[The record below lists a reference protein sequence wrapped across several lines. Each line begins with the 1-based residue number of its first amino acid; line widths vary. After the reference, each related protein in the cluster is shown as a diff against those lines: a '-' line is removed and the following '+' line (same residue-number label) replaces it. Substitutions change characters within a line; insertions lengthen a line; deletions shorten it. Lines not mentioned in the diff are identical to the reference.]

1 LRGLRGLP
9 RRLRGLREL
18 RGMWLYVLY
27 PISTTSLDVEDA
39 VCLSICIVNIEEKH
53 QMRDSS
59 GISSDTDALFSVLLG
74 FIYVHVDGM

>member
-1 LRGLRGLP
+1 
-9 RRLRGLREL
+9 
-18 RGMWLYVLY
+18 
-27 PISTTSLDVEDA
+27 
-39 VCLSICIVNIEEKH
+39 VNIEEKH